1 MILVIAIVVLVTMM
15 FTVRIMVMVTSM
27 GGIGVQ
33 PSEGELRSIVNTSG
47 LYLVG
52 RYYSLVWET
61 KISGWELP
69 GLYLATNYN
78 NSQNQ
83 CKFDHIND
91 NDNTN
96 GNDE

>member
-1 MILVIAIVVLVTMM
+1 MRVIRVILVIAIVVL
-15 FTVRIMVMVTSM
+15 VTSM

-33 PSEGELRSIVNTSG
+33 PSEGELRSIVNTSC

-69 GLYLATNYN
+69 GLYLATNDN

-96 GNDE
+96 GNDQ